1 MNKIVVA
8 GGRKLKG
15 SIRVS
20 GAKNASLAVLCAA
33 MMSSGEV
40 TLENV
45 PAINDVFV
53 LIDILRGLGASVNWL
68 DHGLLY
74 IKPPDRVACEGATYP
89 EVKKLRASSLLLGPL
104 LARFGCA
111 RVALPGGCNIGIR
124 PMDLHFKGLVGLGA
138 DLTLEHGCIS
148 AQSTGLKGARIYLD
162 FPSVGAT
169 ENIMMAACLAKGQT
183 VIENVAK
190 EPELVDLANFLNS
203 MGAKVRG
210 AGTDV
215 IKIEGTGKCLDGG
228 RYSII
233 PDRIEAGT
241 FMVLAAASRGEVTVE
256 NVIPFHLQPVTA
268 KLREVGVDV
277 EEREDKIL
285 VSGSKPYQNID
296 IKTMPYP
303 GFPTDMQSPMMA
315 MLCTVPGLSLI
326 TENIFENR
334 FQVVNELKR
343 MGASIKVEGRAA
355 VIEGVPELQGAQVR
369 ATDLRA
375 GAALVVAG
383 LLANGVTEIGNAEL
397 IYRGYENLVDKL
409 SSLGAVIRGEDGEDS
424 ANLASSGVEEWS

>member
-1 MNKIVVA
+1 MDKILVS
-8 GGRKLKG
+8 GGRPLKG
-15 SIRVS
+15 RVRVS

-33 MMSSGEV
+33 MMASGEV
-40 TLENV
+40 VLDNV
-45 PAINDVFV
+45 PAINDIFV
-53 LIDILRGLGASVNWL
+53 LVDILRGLGAAVEWL
-68 DHGLLY
+68 ERGVLR
-74 IKPPDRVACEGATYP
+74 IQPPGRIDGAGATYP

-104 LARFGCA
+104 LARFGRA

-124 PMDLHFKGLVGLGA
+124 PMDLHFKGLVGLGG
-138 DLTLEHGCIS
+138 DLTLEHGCIN
-148 AQSTGLKGARIYLD
+148 AETEGLNGARIYLD

-203 MGAKVRG
+203 MGARVRG

-215 IKIEGTGKCLDGG
+215 IKVEGTDGLSGG

-241 FMVLAAASRGEVTVE
+241 FMVVAAASHGEVTVE

-268 KLREVGVDV
+268 KLREAGVEV
-277 EEREDKIL
+277 EEREDRIL
-285 VSGSKPYQNID
+285 VRGGQRYQNID

-303 GFPTDMQSPMMA
+303 GFPTDMQSPFMA
-315 MLCTVPGLSLI
+315 LLCTVPGLSLV

-343 MGASIKVEGRAA
+343 MGASIKVEGRVA
-355 VIEGVPELQGAQVR
+355 VIEGVPEIQGAQVR

-375 GAALVVAG
+375 GAALVIAG
-383 LLANGVTEIGNAEL
+383 LMARGETEISGAEL
-397 IYRGYENLVDKL
+397 IYRGYEDVIDKL
-409 SSLGAVIRGEDGEDS
+409 AGLGAVIRVAES
-424 ANLASSGVEEWS
+424 

>member
-1 MNKIVVA
+1 MDKILVS
-8 GGRKLKG
+8 GGRPLKG
-15 SIRVS
+15 RVRVS

-33 MMSSGEV
+33 MMASGEV
-40 TLENV
+40 VLDNV
-45 PAINDVFV
+45 PAINDIFV
-53 LIDILRGLGASVNWL
+53 LVDILRGLGAAVEWL
-68 DHGLLY
+68 ERGVLR
-74 IKPPDRVACEGATYP
+74 IQPPGRIDGAGATYP

-104 LARFGCA
+104 LARFGRA

-124 PMDLHFKGLVGLGA
+124 PMDLHFKGLVGLGG
-138 DLTLEHGCIS
+138 DLTLEHGCIN
-148 AQSTGLKGARIYLD
+148 AETEGLNGARIYLD

-203 MGAKVRG
+203 MGARVRG

-215 IKIEGTGKCLDGG
+215 IKVEGTDGLSGG

-241 FMVLAAASRGEVTVE
+241 FMVVAAASHGEVTVE

-268 KLREVGVDV
+268 KLREAGVEV
-277 EEREDKIL
+277 EEREDRIL
-285 VSGSKPYQNID
+285 VRGGQRYQSID

-303 GFPTDMQSPMMA
+303 GFPTDMQSPFMA
-315 MLCTVPGLSLI
+315 LLCTVPGLSLV

-343 MGASIKVEGRAA
+343 MGASIKVEGRVA
-355 VIEGVPELQGAQVR
+355 VIEGVPEIQGAQVR

-375 GAALVVAG
+375 GAALVIAG
-383 LLANGVTEIGNAEL
+383 LMARGETEISGAEL
-397 IYRGYENLVDKL
+397 IYRGYEDVIDKL
-409 SSLGAVIRGEDGEDS
+409 AGLGAVIRVAES
-424 ANLASSGVEEWS
+424 